1 MDCDKFDQHVMD
13 ALYGELDEL
22 TAEALKRHVDSC
34 ARCAATWSSLKSTRG
49 ALTLPLDEPS
59 ANLESR
65 ILAAEKTQ
73 FRRAP
78 WYRKV
83 LRGAAWAGSHA
94 MRPQL
99 AMAALFMFV
108 IGSSVLLLRTR
119 PGAPVQV
126 SEQGRPETRSTPNAR
141 AERAESKGAAAAT
154 ATPAARPMAAAAPE
168 AAADNNQEGEYGAME
183 TQGSA
188 AAAAAPPG
196 DASGGDETADGLLA
210 RGRAKKLS
218 TGCEAALPS
227 FQGVVAKYPDSP
239 QRSIAE
245 AKMAECQRA
254 RSSATVTAIPT
265 MTTFD
270 GGDAQPTENR

>member
-34 ARCAATWSSLKSTRG
+34 ARCAATWSGLKSTRA
-49 ALTLPLDEPS
+49 ALTLPLVEPS
-59 ANLESR
+59 PNLEAR

-126 SEQGRPETRSTPNAR
+126 SEQGRPETRSSPNAR
-141 AERAESKGAAAAT
+141 ADRDRAESKGAAVAT
-154 ATPAARPMAAAAPE
+154 ATPAARPMAAAAQE
-168 AAADNNQEGEYGAME
+168 TAAADSEGEYGVIA
-183 TQGSA
+183 QSA
-188 AAAAAPPG
+188 APATPPG
-196 DASGGDETADGLLA
+196 DAGNGSETADGLLA
-210 RGRAKKLS
+210 RGRAAKLS
-218 TGCEAALPS
+218 TGCDAALPS
-227 FQGVVAKYPDSP
+227 FQGVVTRFPDSP
-239 QRSIAE
+239 QRSVAE
-245 AKMAECQRA
+245 AEMAECQPA
-254 RSSATVTAIPT
+254 RTSTSASTSPT
-265 MTTFD
+265 TTSFN
-270 GGDAQPTENR
+270 GEDAQPIENH